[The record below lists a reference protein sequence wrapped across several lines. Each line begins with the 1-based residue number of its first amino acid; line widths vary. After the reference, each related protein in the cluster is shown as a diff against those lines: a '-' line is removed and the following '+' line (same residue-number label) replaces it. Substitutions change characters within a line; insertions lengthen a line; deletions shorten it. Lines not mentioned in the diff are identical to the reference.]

1 MFKIVQILLTVVV
14 TLQGI
19 GMYMMWKCITG
30 LAGNVSGIVENV
42 GIISD
47 ILEILCRVGDLNKA
61 NGKISGE
68 PIALA
73 LESC

>member
-1 MFKIVQILLTVVV
+1 MEFNGGASTEVEKLQHRCHVFKIIQILLTVVV

-19 GMYMMWKCITG
+19 GMHMMWNCITG

-47 ILEILCRVGDLNKA
+47 ILEMLCSVG
-61 NGKISGE
+61 
-68 PIALA
+68 
-73 LESC
+73 

>member
-1 MFKIVQILLTVVV
+1 MAFNGSASAEIEKLQHGYHVFKIVQILLTVVV

-47 ILEILCRVGDLNKA
+47 ILEVLCRVG
-61 NGKISGE
+61 
-68 PIALA
+68 
-73 LESC
+73 

>member
-47 ILEILCRVGDLNKA
+47 ILEMLCRVG
-61 NGKISGE
+61 
-68 PIALA
+68 
-73 LESC
+73 